1 MSFFKK
7 QDSDDRLSLFLRLV
21 VYLSASLAGLA
32 TVFIVGYILLK
43 GIPFLRPELFSWTY
57 NSENVSMLPALLN
70 TILMAILALLI
81 ALPIGIGASV
91 YLTEYAKSGN
101 PLVTVVRLATE
112 TLSGIPS
119 VIYGLFGA
127 LFFVKFLNLG
137 LSIVAGAA
145 TLSIMIL
152 PLIMRTTEEALL
164 SVEDGYREGSF
175 AIGAG
180 KLRTIFQVVLPSA
193 LPGIFSGVVLAFPY
207 IVWEIWKFI
216 SPALM
221 PNEKKNSIFYI
232 NAIWILFMTGVLT
245 GYFLILPFAINFGL
259 LFKVSDNI
267 VQLFDLS
274 DYTTLFLQVTMGM
287 GVVFLFPIAVYIL
300 TSIGILTPKFLRTYR
315 RHAIVLIMVVAAI
328 ITPADVLSMMAA
340 ALPLVLLYEISV
352 VMSNI
357 IYKKMQKKST

>member
-32 TVFIVGYILLK
+32 TVFIVGYILLR

-175 AIGAG
+175 ALGAG

-193 LPGIFSGVVLAFPY
+193 LPGIFSGVVLALGRVIGESAALIFTAGTVAEVAKSLTSSGRTLAVHMY
-207 IVWEIWKFI
+207 LI
-216 SPALM
+216 SGEGIYVNQTYAT
-221 PNEKKNSIFYI
+221 
-232 NAIWILFMTGVLT
+232 AVIL
-245 GYFLILPFAINFGL
+245 LILVIVMNL
-259 LFKVSDNI
+259 LSEW
-267 VQLFDLS
+267 
-274 DYTTLFLQVTMGM
+274 
-287 GVVFLFPIAVYIL
+287 IANKL
-300 TSIGILTPKFLRTYR
+300 GRNK
-315 RHAIVLIMVVAAI
+315 H
-328 ITPADVLSMMAA
+328 
-340 ALPLVLLYEISV
+340 E
-352 VMSNI
+352 
-357 IYKKMQKKST
+357 

>member
-32 TVFIVGYILLK
+32 TVFIMGYILLK

-137 LSIVAGAA
+137 LSIIAGAA

-175 AIGAG
+175 ALGAG

-193 LPGIFSGVVLAFPY
+193 LPGIFSGVVLALGRVIGESAALIFTAGTVAEVAKSLTSSGRTLAVHMY
-207 IVWEIWKFI
+207 LI
-216 SPALM
+216 SGEGIYVNQTYAT
-221 PNEKKNSIFYI
+221 
-232 NAIWILFMTGVLT
+232 AVIL
-245 GYFLILPFAINFGL
+245 LILVIVMNL
-259 LFKVSDNI
+259 LSEW
-267 VQLFDLS
+267 
-274 DYTTLFLQVTMGM
+274 
-287 GVVFLFPIAVYIL
+287 IANKL
-300 TSIGILTPKFLRTYR
+300 GRNK
-315 RHAIVLIMVVAAI
+315 H
-328 ITPADVLSMMAA
+328 
-340 ALPLVLLYEISV
+340 E
-352 VMSNI
+352 
-357 IYKKMQKKST
+357 

>member
-57 NSENVSMLPALLN
+57 NSENVSMLPDLLN

-175 AIGAG
+175 ALGAG

-193 LPGIFSGVVLAFPY
+193 LPGIFSGVVLALGRVIGESAALIFTAGTVAEVAKSLTSSGRTLAVHMY
-207 IVWEIWKFI
+207 LI
-216 SPALM
+216 SGEGIYVNQTYAT
-221 PNEKKNSIFYI
+221 
-232 NAIWILFMTGVLT
+232 AVIL
-245 GYFLILPFAINFGL
+245 LILVIVMNF
-259 LFKVSDNI
+259 
-267 VQLFDLS
+267 LS
-274 DYTTLFLQVTMGM
+274 EW
-287 GVVFLFPIAVYIL
+287 IANKL
-300 TSIGILTPKFLRTYR
+300 GRNK
-315 RHAIVLIMVVAAI
+315 H
-328 ITPADVLSMMAA
+328 
-340 ALPLVLLYEISV
+340 E
-352 VMSNI
+352 
-357 IYKKMQKKST
+357 

>member
-1 MSFFKK
+1 VSFFKK

-175 AIGAG
+175 ALGAG

-193 LPGIFSGVVLAFPY
+193 LPGIFSGVVLALGRVIGESAALIFTAGTVAEVAKSLTSSGRTLAVHMY
-207 IVWEIWKFI
+207 LI
-216 SPALM
+216 SGEGIYVNQTYAT
-221 PNEKKNSIFYI
+221 
-232 NAIWILFMTGVLT
+232 AVIL
-245 GYFLILPFAINFGL
+245 LILVIVMNL
-259 LFKVSDNI
+259 LSEW
-267 VQLFDLS
+267 
-274 DYTTLFLQVTMGM
+274 
-287 GVVFLFPIAVYIL
+287 IANKL
-300 TSIGILTPKFLRTYR
+300 GRNK
-315 RHAIVLIMVVAAI
+315 H
-328 ITPADVLSMMAA
+328 
-340 ALPLVLLYEISV
+340 E
-352 VMSNI
+352 
-357 IYKKMQKKST
+357 

>member
-175 AIGAG
+175 ALGAG

-193 LPGIFSGVVLAFPY
+193 LPGIFSGVVLALGRVIGESAALIFTAGTVAEVVKSLTSSGRTLAVHMY
-207 IVWEIWKFI
+207 LI
-216 SPALM
+216 SGEGIYVNQTYAT
-221 PNEKKNSIFYI
+221 
-232 NAIWILFMTGVLT
+232 AVIL
-245 GYFLILPFAINFGL
+245 LILVIVMNL
-259 LFKVSDNI
+259 LSEW
-267 VQLFDLS
+267 
-274 DYTTLFLQVTMGM
+274 
-287 GVVFLFPIAVYIL
+287 IANKL
-300 TSIGILTPKFLRTYR
+300 GRNK
-315 RHAIVLIMVVAAI
+315 H
-328 ITPADVLSMMAA
+328 
-340 ALPLVLLYEISV
+340 E
-352 VMSNI
+352 
-357 IYKKMQKKST
+357 

>member
-175 AIGAG
+175 ALGAG

-193 LPGIFSGVVLAFPY
+193 LPGIFSGVVLALGRVIGESAALIFTAGTVAEVAKSLTSSGRTLAVHMY
-207 IVWEIWKFI
+207 LI
-216 SPALM
+216 SGEGIYVNQTYAT
-221 PNEKKNSIFYI
+221 
-232 NAIWILFMTGVLT
+232 AVIL
-245 GYFLILPFAINFGL
+245 LILVIVMNL
-259 LFKVSDNI
+259 LSEW
-267 VQLFDLS
+267 
-274 DYTTLFLQVTMGM
+274 
-287 GVVFLFPIAVYIL
+287 IANKL
-300 TSIGILTPKFLRTYR
+300 GRSK
-315 RHAIVLIMVVAAI
+315 H
-328 ITPADVLSMMAA
+328 
-340 ALPLVLLYEISV
+340 E
-352 VMSNI
+352 
-357 IYKKMQKKST
+357 

>member
-1 MSFFKK
+1 VSFFKK

-32 TVFIVGYILLK
+32 TVFIV
-43 GIPFLRPELFSWTY
+43 
-57 NSENVSMLPALLN
+57 
-70 TILMAILALLI
+70 
-81 ALPIGIGASV
+81 ASV

-101 PLVTVVRLATE
+101 PLITVVRLATE

-175 AIGAG
+175 ALGAG

-193 LPGIFSGVVLAFPY
+193 LPGIFSGVVLALGRVIGESAALIFTAGTVAEVAKSFTSSGRTLAVHMY
-207 IVWEIWKFI
+207 LI
-216 SPALM
+216 SGEGIYVNQTYAT
-221 PNEKKNSIFYI
+221 
-232 NAIWILFMTGVLT
+232 AVIL
-245 GYFLILPFAINFGL
+245 LILVIVMNL
-259 LFKVSDNI
+259 LSEW
-267 VQLFDLS
+267 
-274 DYTTLFLQVTMGM
+274 
-287 GVVFLFPIAVYIL
+287 IANKL
-300 TSIGILTPKFLRTYR
+300 GRNK
-315 RHAIVLIMVVAAI
+315 H
-328 ITPADVLSMMAA
+328 
-340 ALPLVLLYEISV
+340 E
-352 VMSNI
+352 
-357 IYKKMQKKST
+357 

>member
-32 TVFIVGYILLK
+32 TIFIVGYILLK

-101 PLVTVVRLATE
+101 PLVTVVRLATK

-137 LSIVAGAA
+137 LSIIAGAA

-164 SVEDGYREGSF
+164 SVEDGFREGSF
-175 AIGAG
+175 ALGAG

-193 LPGIFSGVVLAFPY
+193 LPGIFSGVVLALGRVIGESAALIFTAGTVAEVAKSLTSSGRTLAVHMY
-207 IVWEIWKFI
+207 LI
-216 SPALM
+216 SGEGIYVNQTYAT
-221 PNEKKNSIFYI
+221 
-232 NAIWILFMTGVLT
+232 AVIL
-245 GYFLILPFAINFGL
+245 LILVIVMNL
-259 LFKVSDNI
+259 LSEW
-267 VQLFDLS
+267 
-274 DYTTLFLQVTMGM
+274 
-287 GVVFLFPIAVYIL
+287 IANKL
-300 TSIGILTPKFLRTYR
+300 GRNK
-315 RHAIVLIMVVAAI
+315 H
-328 ITPADVLSMMAA
+328 
-340 ALPLVLLYEISV
+340 E
-352 VMSNI
+352 
-357 IYKKMQKKST
+357 

>member
-57 NSENVSMLPALLN
+57 NSEHVSMLPALLN

-175 AIGAG
+175 ALGAG

-193 LPGIFSGVVLAFPY
+193 LPGIFSGVVLALGRVIGESAALIFTAGTVAEVAKSLTSSGRTLAVHMY
-207 IVWEIWKFI
+207 LI
-216 SPALM
+216 SGEGIYVNQTYAT
-221 PNEKKNSIFYI
+221 
-232 NAIWILFMTGVLT
+232 AVIL
-245 GYFLILPFAINFGL
+245 LILVIVMNL
-259 LFKVSDNI
+259 LSEW
-267 VQLFDLS
+267 
-274 DYTTLFLQVTMGM
+274 
-287 GVVFLFPIAVYIL
+287 IANKL
-300 TSIGILTPKFLRTYR
+300 GRNK
-315 RHAIVLIMVVAAI
+315 H
-328 ITPADVLSMMAA
+328 
-340 ALPLVLLYEISV
+340 E
-352 VMSNI
+352 
-357 IYKKMQKKST
+357 

>member
-81 ALPIGIGASV
+81 ALPIGIGAAV

-137 LSIVAGAA
+137 LSIIAGAA

-175 AIGAG
+175 ALGAG

-193 LPGIFSGVVLAFPY
+193 LPGIFSGVVLALGRVIGESAALIFTAGTVAEVAKSLTSSGRTLAVHMY
-207 IVWEIWKFI
+207 LI
-216 SPALM
+216 SGEGIYVNQTYAT
-221 PNEKKNSIFYI
+221 
-232 NAIWILFMTGVLT
+232 AVIL
-245 GYFLILPFAINFGL
+245 LILVIVMNL
-259 LFKVSDNI
+259 LSEW
-267 VQLFDLS
+267 
-274 DYTTLFLQVTMGM
+274 
-287 GVVFLFPIAVYIL
+287 IANKLGRNKHEQI
-300 TSIGILTPKFLRTYR
+300 
-315 RHAIVLIMVVAAI
+315 
-328 ITPADVLSMMAA
+328 
-340 ALPLVLLYEISV
+340 
-352 VMSNI
+352 
-357 IYKKMQKKST
+357 

>member
-1 MSFFKK
+1 VSFFKK

-101 PLVTVVRLATE
+101 PLITVVRLATE

-137 LSIVAGAA
+137 LSIIAGAA

-175 AIGAG
+175 ALGAG

-193 LPGIFSGVVLAFPY
+193 LPGIFSGVVLALGRVIGESAALIFTAGTVAEVAKSFTSSGRTLAVHMY
-207 IVWEIWKFI
+207 LI
-216 SPALM
+216 SGEGIYVNQTYAT
-221 PNEKKNSIFYI
+221 
-232 NAIWILFMTGVLT
+232 AVIL
-245 GYFLILPFAINFGL
+245 LILVIVMNL
-259 LFKVSDNI
+259 LSEW
-267 VQLFDLS
+267 
-274 DYTTLFLQVTMGM
+274 
-287 GVVFLFPIAVYIL
+287 IANKL
-300 TSIGILTPKFLRTYR
+300 GRNK
-315 RHAIVLIMVVAAI
+315 H
-328 ITPADVLSMMAA
+328 
-340 ALPLVLLYEISV
+340 E
-352 VMSNI
+352 
-357 IYKKMQKKST
+357 

>member
-70 TILMAILALLI
+70 TFLMAILALLI

-137 LSIVAGAA
+137 LSIIAGAA

-175 AIGAG
+175 ALGAG

-193 LPGIFSGVVLAFPY
+193 LPGIFSGVVLALGRVIGESAALIFTAGTVAEVAKSLTSSGRTLAVHMY
-207 IVWEIWKFI
+207 LI
-216 SPALM
+216 SGEGIYVNQTYAT
-221 PNEKKNSIFYI
+221 
-232 NAIWILFMTGVLT
+232 AVIL
-245 GYFLILPFAINFGL
+245 LILVIVMNL
-259 LFKVSDNI
+259 LSEW
-267 VQLFDLS
+267 
-274 DYTTLFLQVTMGM
+274 
-287 GVVFLFPIAVYIL
+287 IANKL
-300 TSIGILTPKFLRTYR
+300 GRNK
-315 RHAIVLIMVVAAI
+315 H
-328 ITPADVLSMMAA
+328 
-340 ALPLVLLYEISV
+340 E
-352 VMSNI
+352 
-357 IYKKMQKKST
+357 

>member
-7 QDSDDRLSLFLRLV
+7 QDSDDSLSLFLRLV

-43 GIPFLRPELFSWTY
+43 GIPFLRPGLFSWTY

-137 LSIVAGAA
+137 LSIIAGAA

-175 AIGAG
+175 ALGAG

-193 LPGIFSGVVLAFPY
+193 LPGIFSGVVLALGRVIGESAALIFTAGTVAEVAKSLTSSGRTLAVHMY
-207 IVWEIWKFI
+207 LI
-216 SPALM
+216 SGEGIYVNQTYAT
-221 PNEKKNSIFYI
+221 
-232 NAIWILFMTGVLT
+232 AVIL
-245 GYFLILPFAINFGL
+245 LILVIVMNL
-259 LFKVSDNI
+259 LSEW
-267 VQLFDLS
+267 
-274 DYTTLFLQVTMGM
+274 
-287 GVVFLFPIAVYIL
+287 IANKL
-300 TSIGILTPKFLRTYR
+300 GRNK
-315 RHAIVLIMVVAAI
+315 H
-328 ITPADVLSMMAA
+328 
-340 ALPLVLLYEISV
+340 E
-352 VMSNI
+352 
-357 IYKKMQKKST
+357 

>member
-175 AIGAG
+175 ALGAG
-180 KLRTIFQVVLPSA
+180 KLRTIFQVILPSA
-193 LPGIFSGVVLAFPY
+193 LPGIFSGVVLALGRVIGESAALIFTAGTVAEVAKSLTSSGRTLAVHMY
-207 IVWEIWKFI
+207 LI
-216 SPALM
+216 SGEGIYVNQTYAT
-221 PNEKKNSIFYI
+221 
-232 NAIWILFMTGVLT
+232 AVIL
-245 GYFLILPFAINFGL
+245 LILVIVMNL
-259 LFKVSDNI
+259 LSEW
-267 VQLFDLS
+267 
-274 DYTTLFLQVTMGM
+274 
-287 GVVFLFPIAVYIL
+287 IANKL
-300 TSIGILTPKFLRTYR
+300 GRNK
-315 RHAIVLIMVVAAI
+315 H
-328 ITPADVLSMMAA
+328 
-340 ALPLVLLYEISV
+340 E
-352 VMSNI
+352 
-357 IYKKMQKKST
+357 